1 MSNNIDLS
9 IGDTSISIDTGRI
22 NQPIDIPPAYSPF
35 VRKEDAELSLNLH
48 PGDPDIA
55 DGSKVFEGQ
64 PIWALYRSNGKS
76 VVKIYSNMPGLERTL
91 VFSEDLSAADL
102 YFLNNA
108 GLWVD
113 PFIGPTL
120 ELLMINYLAQG
131 RGVILHG
138 CGIEN
143 DGEGILFIGESG
155 AGKSTMAN
163 LWNTDAGI
171 EILSDDRIIVRKS
184 GGDFRMYGTPWHG
197 EAQFVSPRGVN
208 LKKMFF
214 LRHAEQNK
222 IHSLNGVESVQ
233 QLLKCSFP
241 PFWDAKGMN
250 FTLDLFSE
258 LGSAV
263 PCYQLGFMP
272 DRSAIDFLL
281 RNEDKVD

>member
-1 MSNNIDLS
+1 MSRNIKFRIGEELISITGYPQEQGENIPEAYLPFESKGKADLS
-9 IGDTSISIDTGRI
+9 IRFLRGEPEIRDGQKLFESLHIWSLYGSNDTRI
-22 NQPIDIPPAYSPF
+22 I
-35 VRKEDAELSLNLH
+35 
-48 PGDPDIA
+48 
-55 DGSKVFEGQ
+55 
-64 PIWALYRSNGKS
+64 
-76 VVKIYSNMPGLERTL
+76 KIYEEMPGLERIL
-91 VFSEDLSAADL
+91 VLPSELNSANL
-102 YFLNNA
+102 YFPFSTDTA
-108 GLWVD
+108 VD
-113 PFIGPTL
+113 PFSGPTL

-138 CGIEN
+138 CGIEK

-163 LWNTDAGI
+163 LWNADEGI

-184 GGDFRMYGTPWHG
+184 GGDFRIYGTPWHG

-214 LRHAEQNK
+214 LRHAEQNE
-222 IHSLNGVESVQ
+222 ILALNGVESVQ

-258 LGSAV
+258 LATAV
-263 PCYQLGFMP
+263 PCYELDFKP
-272 DRSAIDFLL
+272 DKSVIDFIY
-281 RNEDKVD
+281 NHKC